1 MLHYSQIAPRVAF
14 YGKTVEGVLSAFDGA
29 VEYVADAPRIRFAC
43 TDPDDQHF
51 LDLASQHQALL
62 ISKDKA
68 VLKLRKRVAG
78 LGATVGNILLAEQ
91 EEALA
96 ACAQASARDDAL
108 AYRDA
113 NDHFH
118 DLIYAAC
125 RNETLVDQIRALR
138 TRCAAYT
145 ANRFDSPGRMQR
157 SAREHTAITEALLRS
172 DPAEAQAAMLV
183 HISIGGSDFAEFVSG
198 LPQDLLHA

>member
-1 MLHYSQIAPRVAF
+1 MPAVPSATARRHAAL
-14 YGKTVEGVLSAFDGA
+14 VELINAADRDY
-29 VEYVADAPRIRFAC
+29 YVADAPRIRFAC

-96 ACAQASARDDAL
+96 A
-108 AYRDA
+108 
-113 NDHFH
+113 
-118 DLIYAAC
+118 
-125 RNETLVDQIRALR
+125 
-138 TRCAAYT
+138 
-145 ANRFDSPGRMQR
+145 
-157 SAREHTAITEALLRS
+157 
-172 DPAEAQAAMLV
+172 
-183 HISIGGSDFAEFVSG
+183 
-198 LPQDLLHA
+198 

>member
-1 MLHYSQIAPRVAF
+1 MLPNSVYLDTSFHAIPIENILDDPLFFFFLMIRRPPRSTLF
-14 YGKTVEGVLSAFDGA
+14 PYTTLFRSAFDGA

-96 ACAQASARDDAL
+96 A
-108 AYRDA
+108 
-113 NDHFH
+113 
-118 DLIYAAC
+118 
-125 RNETLVDQIRALR
+125 
-138 TRCAAYT
+138 
-145 ANRFDSPGRMQR
+145 
-157 SAREHTAITEALLRS
+157 
-172 DPAEAQAAMLV
+172 
-183 HISIGGSDFAEFVSG
+183 
-198 LPQDLLHA
+198 